1 MASRHEEKY
10 IIDYRQYLTV
20 KKRVMGA
27 LTPDRN
33 SSNGSYIINSLYFD
47 DRMDTALYEKLDG
60 LPEHSKF
67 RVRTY
72 GFSDK
77 LIKLERKDKHGILTE
92 KCDCVV
98 TKDQIALLGREIL
111 YRQGELMELTAQMK
125 AAGLV
130 PTVAVRYQRDAYF
143 HEGSD
148 LRITFDRNIEAI
160 RPEECALFDPGFT
173 GIPIL
178 DRNSVIMEIKYGNF
192 IPGFARK
199 LTNIGGKQLSVSKYA
214 LCREIYHF

>member
-10 IIDYRQYLTV
+10 IIDYRQYLEV
-20 KKRVMGA
+20 KKRVMA
-27 LTPDRN
+27 VLTPDRN
-33 SSNGSYIINSLYFD
+33 APGGSYVINSLYFD
-47 DRMDTALYEKLDG
+47 DHLDTALYEKLDG

-72 GFSDK
+72 GFSDT
-77 LIKLERKDKHGILTE
+77 LIKLERKDKHGVLTE
-92 KCDCVV
+92 KQAS
-98 TKDQIALLGREIL
+98 TLAKSQIGLLGREL
-111 YRQGELMELTAQMK
+111 LPQTAKLMELSAQMK

-130 PTVAVRYQRDAYF
+130 PTIAVRYLRDAYF

-160 RPEECALFDPGFT
+160 RPDERALFDPK
-173 GIPIL
+173 IL
-178 DRNSVIMEIKYGNF
+178 GMPVLDGNCVVMEVKYGNY

-199 LTNIGGKQLSVSKYA
+199 LTSIGGKQLSVSKYA
-214 LCREIYHF
+214 LCRERYDF

>member
-20 KKRVMGA
+20 KKRVMA
-27 LTPDRN
+27 ILTPDRN
-33 SSNGSYIINSLYFD
+33 ATNGSYLINSLYYD

-72 GFSDK
+72 GFSDG

-92 KCDCVV
+92 KSDCIIR
-98 TKDQIALLGREIL
+98 KEQIPLLGKEILTDGEALL
-111 YRQGELMELTAQMK
+111 ELSTQMK
-125 AAGLV
+125 AKGLV
-130 PTVAVRYQRDAYF
+130 PTVVVRYLRDAYY

-160 RPEECALFDPGFT
+160 RPDAMSLFDPTYT
-173 GIPIL
+173 GIPVL
-178 DRNSVIMEIKYGNF
+178 DGNSVIMEIKYGNF

-199 LTNIGGKQLSVSKYA
+199 LTNIGGMQLSVSKYA
-214 LCREIYHF
+214 LCREKYIL